1 MHLPIIT
8 AALLAALAL
17 ALPENEDDD
26 NDEQECPRGPAMTM
40 GTVAYFETPRLA
52 EACPEAHVYFLD
64 AQSEV
69 VRSQH
74 VNITNSTTEC
84 DTNLLQAISL
94 PADLTS
100 TYAKVTFLCG
110 GDDEPQCQMLRLL
123 PPTVANSSGPSS
135 LAMSRTCVNLD
146 SSAASQTTNPA
157 TSPTPSVFPSSPANP
172 ASGVADALT
181 STHPTGGA
189 PTEASQQSAE
199 TATGPGGSLPTAAPT
214 DQDGPPSTP
223 GTGGSFVATPDSTTA
238 WLSPVPSSP
247 ALPESPSEAS
257 SEIASND
264 TTGAPSS
271 LPAGATDATR
281 TAIGGSSAE
290 PSDGVQSPTD
300 MTTFITSTTA
310 GASGAPRCTCQG

>member
-123 PPTVANSSGPSS
+123 PPTVANSS
-135 LAMSRTCVNLD
+135 D

-189 PTEASQQSAE
+189 PTEASQQPRWSSIYAGYWGILRRYSGQHHCMALSRTLVTG
-199 TATGPGGSLPTAAPT
+199 TA
-214 DQDGPPSTP
+214 
-223 GTGGSFVATPDSTTA
+223 
-238 WLSPVPSSP
+238 
-247 ALPESPSEAS
+247 
-257 SEIASND
+257 
-264 TTGAPSS
+264 
-271 LPAGATDATR
+271 
-281 TAIGGSSAE
+281 
-290 PSDGVQSPTD
+290 
-300 MTTFITSTTA
+300 
-310 GASGAPRCTCQG
+310 